1 MKTKMRILLVDDDID
16 IITVLETIL
25 RREGYDVLSA
35 SNKADGFKLVKS
47 WKPDLAILDVMMDA
61 PYDGFELAKMIR
73 DDHST
78 ARLPLII
85 HTSMDVLFATRPG
98 IQEMAREF
106 RKDPNYS
113 NLEVILLKNIES
125 NDAGV
130 DYITQKGENVFF
142 NVNGFI
148 RKPVNAEKLLPEVK
162 RILMSN

>member
-1 MKTKMRILLVDDDID
+1 MAPKKRILLVDDDID

-25 RREGYDVLSA
+25 RREGYEVLSA

-47 WKPDLAILDVMMDA
+47 WKPNLAILDVMMDA
-61 PYDGFELAKMIR
+61 PYDGFELAKMIK
-73 DDHST
+73 DDHT
-78 ARLPLII
+78 TNHLPIII

-98 IQEMAREF
+98 VQELAREF

-125 NDAGV
+125 ADHGV
-130 DYITQKGENVFF
+130 DYITQEGENVFF
-142 NVNGFI
+142 HVDGFI

>member
-1 MKTKMRILLVDDDID
+1 MKTKKRILLVDDDID

-61 PYDGFELAKMIR
+61 PYDGFELAKNIR

-130 DYITQKGENVFF
+130 DYITQSGENVFF
-142 NVNGFI
+142 NVDGFI
-148 RKPVNAEKLLPEVK
+148 RKPVNGEKLLPEVK
-162 RILMSN
+162 RILMSV

>member
-1 MKTKMRILLVDDDID
+1 MKTKKRILLVDDDID

-73 DDHST
+73 DDHAT

-148 RKPVNAEKLLPEVK
+148 RKPVNGEKLLPEVK